1 MLASGKPLI
10 SVVLCTHNRVNL
22 LPKVLSG
29 LLNQS
34 LNTSAYEIIVVDNA
48 STDNTSAVL
57 GRIQVQFPTAPLRS
71 LYEPS
76 QGLGYARNTGWSNA
90 HSRYVAFIDDDCL
103 PAKNWLQVL
112 LDCFHQLKPEPWSV
126 GGKIIPVYDAPKP
139 SWFKDAYETDTW
151 GEQARVLKEGESFTG
166 CNMSWRKD
174 ILEEYGGFDVT
185 YDMKGASLLL
195 AGDTELYRR
204 IWSRSADNCVFYY
217 MPQAIM
223 HHTIDPYKMTV
234 SYQLKRAF
242 MSGQASCAM
251 AQLESLLHKSV
262 LFFGSI
268 AQLMWKS
275 LLALSRIRPRHN
287 WRNWAVEELYPVMSH
302 CGRFMAFLGVRTS
315 FRQRTTIVRT
325 QCS

>member
-1 MLASGKPLI
+1 MTLNSPLI
-10 SVVLCTHNRVNL
+10 SVVLCTHNRASVLPNALTSL
-22 LPKVLSG
+22 LTQTLEQ
-29 LLNQS
+29 L
-34 LNTSAYEIIVVDNA
+34 AYEIIVVDNA
-48 STDNTSAVL
+48 STDGTCAVTKE
-57 GRIQVQFPTAPLRS
+57 IQAHFPVVAIRLV
-71 LYEPS
+71 YEPI
-76 QGLGYARNTGWSNA
+76 QGLGHARNAGWANA
-90 HSRYVAFIDDDCL
+90 RSRYVAFIDDDCI
-103 PAKNWLQVL
+103 AERSWLQTIL
-112 LDCFHQLKPEPWSV
+112 ECYQQLQPEPWSV

-174 ILEEYGGFDVT
+174 ILEYYGGFDVT
-185 YDMKGASLLL
+185 YDMKGESLLL

-204 IWSRSADNCVFYY
+204 IWSGNADNCFFYY
-217 MPQAIM
+217 TPQAIM

-275 LLALSRIRPRHN
+275 LLALSRIRPRHD
-287 WRNWAVEELYPVMSH
+287 WRNWAVEELHPVMSH